1 MLLIKYLSTDIYRN
15 SPFHPIPQCN
25 YISTSKI
32 TFELSIQVGLLPLL
46 GKSPSADSVGT
57 FHPSSVSYTPL
68 QVTPHVLAWWTQIH
82 TDSWRTVSQ
91 GGDVYSNSKE

>member
-1 MLLIKYLSTDIYRN
+1 MLLIKYLSIDIYRN
-15 SPFHPIPQCN
+15 SPFPPIPQCT
-25 YISTSKI
+25 YIFTSKI

-68 QVTPHVLAWWTQIH
+68 NLLHM
-82 TDSWRTVSQ
+82 
-91 GGDVYSNSKE
+91 YSHDERRFKLTAKEQSVGEEMYIF